1 MTAQPAAAPTRRR
14 RSYAWAVLALVV
26 LAAITVAVA
35 AVQVFDAANARYDEA
50 VARHASASAAASEA
64 VADLEGAAADAAEPL
79 PIGQAIVAAAAD
91 GYADA
96 ALKES
101 LAASVTE
108 LTSAVEDR
116 ASDVDRA
123 PAERVG
129 PRPTWFADL
138 DREAERLDRDSRRLE
153 SAAESAAARASEL
166 QEASERVVAEGSALV
181 ESVAA
186 SAPSVDAAT
195 VSASNGDR
203 LALRAAIGEV
213 TAIAAQAPWSLA
225 AAAEIQEYVVAASAA
240 QASHAAEEAENAGPL
255 AEQRAAAE
263 AFAHSLAGGV
273 LIEIDWAP
281 IVNGFGSGGSYG
293 GWATWEPGGG
303 VATIQL
309 SDSVAELWPS
319 DGVQSLIAHEVGH
332 AMIAK
337 CPWGVPEPAT
347 REANEAWATA
357 WAIGMGFHAD
367 GNGESL
373 YGRPS
378 DALIE
383 QTLACR

>member
-1 MTAQPAAAPTRRR
+1 MIAL
-14 RSYAWAVLALVV
+14 AVVVLGALALG
-26 LAAITVAVA
+26 VA
-35 AVQVFDAANARYDEA
+35 ALQVFDASSARYDDA
-50 VARHASASAAASEA
+50 VARHAVAATAASDAIAELDA
-64 VADLEGAAADAAEPL
+64 VEADAAAPL
-79 PIGQAIVAAAAD
+79 PIAQALVAAAAD

-96 ALKES
+96 AAKAA
-101 LAASVTE
+101 LAASVTD
-108 LTSAVEDR
+108 LTSAVED
-116 ASDVDRA
+116 AAPDVDRA
-123 PAERVG
+123 PAAEVG
-129 PRPTWFADL
+129 PKPTWFADL
-138 DREAERLDRDSRRLE
+138 DREAARLDRDSRRLE
-153 SAAESAAARASEL
+153 EAAAAADARAGEL
-166 QEASERVVAEGSALV
+166 QESSEQVVADGSALV

-186 SAPSVDAAT
+186 SAASVDAAT
-195 VSASNGDR
+195 ESASNAAR
-203 LALRAAIGEV
+203 LALRAAIADV
-213 TAIAAQAPWSLA
+213 TAVAAEAPWSLA
-225 AAAEIQEYVVAASAA
+225 AATEIQEFVVAASAA

-263 AFAHSLAGGV
+263 AFAHSIAGGV

-309 SDSVAELWPS
+309 SDSVASLWPS
-319 DGVQSLIAHEVGH
+319 DGVQSLVAHEVGH

-357 WAIGMGFHAD
+357 WAIGMGFNSD

-373 YGRPS
+373 YGRPPDS
-378 DALIE
+378 LIE
-383 QTLACR
+383 QSTGCR